1 MKNCNTA
8 FLFKW
13 AISFGN
19 KGKLKCELTG
29 LYSHTERCACKTA
42 LSRTTAML
50 PIKRQQIESW
60 RSLPDEELQHRLS
73 LQVGHQVCPAK
84 NWCHSGTVFSGREP
98 VLCLSKQEN
107 RLQTQ
112 NQHWN
117 CFGGKEHVSTLMLAH
132 RAAAMAVD
140 SCFNKQSSKLRQL
153 EVHRVRNS
161 NVQVEQNKTQPLL
174 FRLEGSQLRLSGL
187 EIRLPPQTLHCGGFL
202 CFHGDNI
209 TASDRIRSEVRTA
222 YLVIDCVISV
232 VGMVGN
238 GLVIYVTGF
247 RMKRTVH
254 SIWFLNL
261 ALADFLFTVF
271 LIFYIIALYQ
281 DYWPFG
287 LFMCK
292 LETFVIVLNM
302 FASVFFLMAI
312 SLDRCLCTC
321 AVVWARNNRTVCKAQ
336 LVSVVIW
343 LIAMICSIP
352 YATFRKLEEKNG
364 KTSCV
369 YTKDKTLWLFLLI
382 FRFIMAFLIPFLVIT
397 ASYVA
402 ISVRTRRLQSERKQR
417 SRRIILSVI
426 LAFFL
431 CWVPYQVYRFL
442 EFSTPDNPQLKVIFE
457 HGYLL
462 TTSLAFL
469 NSCLNP
475 ILYVFM
481 CDEFQKKLKQ
491 SIFLVFESA
500 LAEDR
505 DTSQKSD
512 SAVPVQS
519 SGTATSFNLTE
530 NRVDA
535 IEERETLSIE

>member
-1 MKNCNTA
+1 MDT
-8 FLFKW
+8 
-13 AISFGN
+13 
-19 KGKLKCELTG
+19 
-29 LYSHTERCACKTA
+29 
-42 LSRTTAML
+42 
-50 PIKRQQIESW
+50 
-60 RSLPDEELQHRLS
+60 
-73 LQVGHQVCPAK
+73 
-84 NWCHSGTVFSGREP
+84 
-98 VLCLSKQEN
+98 
-107 RLQTQ
+107 
-112 NQHWN
+112 
-117 CFGGKEHVSTLMLAH
+117 
-132 RAAAMAVD
+132 
-140 SCFNKQSSKLRQL
+140 
-153 EVHRVRNS
+153 
-161 NVQVEQNKTQPLL
+161 
-174 FRLEGSQLRLSGL
+174 
-187 EIRLPPQTLHCGGFL
+187 
-202 CFHGDNI
+202 DNI
-209 TASDRIRSEVRTA
+209 TASEPTWDNRRKVRTA
-222 YLVIDCVISV
+222 YLVIYCVIIV

-261 ALADFLFTVF
+261 ALADFLCTSF
-271 LIFYIIALYQ
+271 LIFYTINLYQ

-287 LFMCK
+287 PFICK
-292 LETFVIVLNM
+292 LDTFVSVVNM

-343 LIAMICSIP
+343 LMAMICSIP
-352 YATFRKLEEKNG
+352 YATFRKLEVDSG
-364 KTSCV
+364 KTYCF
-369 YTKDKTLWLFLLI
+369 YTEDKILWLFL
-382 FRFIMAFLIPFLVIT
+382 FSFIMAFLIPFLVIT

-402 ISVRTRRLQSERKQR
+402 IGVRTRRLQSARKQR
-417 SRRIILSVI
+417 SHRIIISVI

-431 CWVPYQVYRFL
+431 CWLPYHVLRLLYVY
-442 EFSTPDNPQLKVIFE
+442 TVGNPQMKVIIE
-457 HGYLL
+457 HGFTL
-462 TTSLAFL
+462 TLSLTFL

-519 SGTATSFNLTE
+519 SGTVSSFNLKE
-530 NRVDA
+530 SRVDA
-535 IEERETLSIE
+535 TEEREILSTE

>member
-1 MKNCNTA
+1 MDT
-8 FLFKW
+8 
-13 AISFGN
+13 
-19 KGKLKCELTG
+19 
-29 LYSHTERCACKTA
+29 
-42 LSRTTAML
+42 
-50 PIKRQQIESW
+50 
-60 RSLPDEELQHRLS
+60 
-73 LQVGHQVCPAK
+73 
-84 NWCHSGTVFSGREP
+84 
-98 VLCLSKQEN
+98 
-107 RLQTQ
+107 
-112 NQHWN
+112 
-117 CFGGKEHVSTLMLAH
+117 
-132 RAAAMAVD
+132 
-140 SCFNKQSSKLRQL
+140 
-153 EVHRVRNS
+153 
-161 NVQVEQNKTQPLL
+161 
-174 FRLEGSQLRLSGL
+174 
-187 EIRLPPQTLHCGGFL
+187 
-202 CFHGDNI
+202 DNI
-209 TASDRIRSEVRTA
+209 TASEPFLDDGIRSEVRTA
-222 YLVIDCVISV
+222 FLVIYCVIIV

-261 ALADFLFTVF
+261 ALADFLYTAF
-271 LIFYIIALYQ
+271 LIFYTINLYQ

-287 LFMCK
+287 PFICK
-292 LETFVIVLNM
+292 LDTFVTVLNM

-343 LIAMICSIP
+343 LMAMICSIP
-352 YATFRKLEEKNG
+352 NATFLKFEEENG
-364 KTSCV
+364 KTYCFYFTDS
-369 YTKDKTLWLFLLI
+369 TQTLILDI

-402 ISVRTRRLQSERKQR
+402 IGVRTRRLQSEKKQR

-426 LAFFL
+426 LAFFV
-431 CWVPYQVYRFL
+431 CWFPDHALRFL
-442 EFSTPDNPQLKVIFE
+442 DFSTPDNPDLDVIIE
-457 HGYLL
+457 HGYPL
-462 TTSLAFL
+462 TTCLASL

-505 DTSQKSD
+505 DTSQRSD

-519 SGTATSFNLTE
+519 SSTATSFILKE
-530 NRVDA
+530 SRVDTT
-535 IEERETLSIE
+535 E

>member
-1 MKNCNTA
+1 MDT
-8 FLFKW
+8 
-13 AISFGN
+13 
-19 KGKLKCELTG
+19 
-29 LYSHTERCACKTA
+29 
-42 LSRTTAML
+42 
-50 PIKRQQIESW
+50 
-60 RSLPDEELQHRLS
+60 
-73 LQVGHQVCPAK
+73 
-84 NWCHSGTVFSGREP
+84 
-98 VLCLSKQEN
+98 
-107 RLQTQ
+107 
-112 NQHWN
+112 
-117 CFGGKEHVSTLMLAH
+117 
-132 RAAAMAVD
+132 
-140 SCFNKQSSKLRQL
+140 
-153 EVHRVRNS
+153 
-161 NVQVEQNKTQPLL
+161 
-174 FRLEGSQLRLSGL
+174 
-187 EIRLPPQTLHCGGFL
+187 
-202 CFHGDNI
+202 DNI
-209 TASDRIRSEVRTA
+209 TASEPSSDDGIRSEVRIA
-222 YLVIDCVISV
+222 YLVIYCVIIV

-247 RMKRTVH
+247 RMKRTVN

-261 ALADFLFTVF
+261 ALADFLFTAF
-271 LIFYIIALYQ
+271 LIFLTISLSQ
-281 DYWPFG
+281 DFHWPFG

-292 LETFVIVLNM
+292 LNNFVSVLNM

-343 LIAMICSIP
+343 LMAMICSIP

-364 KTSCV
+364 KTSCF
-369 YTKDKTLWLFLLI
+369 YTEDRTLWLFLLI
-382 FRFIMAFLIPFLVIT
+382 FRFITAFLIPFLVIT
-397 ASYVA
+397 ASYVT
-402 ISVRTRRLQSERKQR
+402 ISVRTRRLQSARKQR

-442 EFSTPDNPQLKVIFE
+442 EFSTLDNPQLKVIFE

-512 SAVPVQS
+512 SAVPVQTF
-519 SGTATSFNLTE
+519 GYITAPDLLCFSL
-530 NRVDA
+530 DPGL
-535 IEERETLSIE
+535 IS

>member
-1 MKNCNTA
+1 MANPKEEPWKV
-8 FLFKW
+8 LQELKDDELKKFKW
-13 AISFGN
+13 F
-19 KGKLKCELTG
+19 L
-29 LYSHTERCACKTA
+29 
-42 LSRTTAML
+42 
-50 PIKRQQIESW
+50 
-60 RSLPDEELQHRLS
+60 D
-73 LQVGHQVCPAK
+73 
-84 NWCHSGTVFSGREP
+84 
-98 VLCLSKQEN
+98 
-107 RLQTQ
+107 
-112 NQHWN
+112 
-117 CFGGKEHVSTLMLAH
+117 
-132 RAAAMAVD
+132 
-140 SCFNKQSSKLRQL
+140 
-153 EVHRVRNS
+153 
-161 NVQVEQNKTQPLL
+161 
-174 FRLEGSQLRLSGL
+174 LEGIPVAHLENADTDSGSD
-187 EIRLPPQTLHCGGFL
+187 
-202 CFHGDNI
+202 DNI
-209 TASDRIRSEVRTA
+209 TASEPSSDDGIRRKVPTA
-222 YLVIDCVISV
+222 YLVIYCVIIV

-254 SIWFLNL
+254 SIWFLSL
-261 ALADFLFTVF
+261 ALADFLCTSF
-271 LIFYIIALYQ
+271 LIFLTISLSQ
-281 DYWPFG
+281 DFHWPFG

-292 LETFVIVLNM
+292 LSNFVTVLNM

-352 YATFRKLEEKNG
+352 YATFRKLEVYSG

-369 YTKDKTLWLFLLI
+369 YFMDITQKLILVI

-402 ISVRTRRLQSERKQR
+402 IGVRTRRLQSERKQR

-431 CWVPYQVYRFL
+431 CWLPYHVLRFVQ
-442 EFSTPDNPQLKVIFE
+442 FSTPDNPQMKVIFE

-519 SGTATSFNLTE
+519 SSTGSSFILKE
-530 NRVDA
+530 SRVDA
-535 IEERETLSIE
+535 IEERETLSTE

>member
-1 MKNCNTA
+1 MCDEFQK
-8 FLFKW
+8 
-13 AISFGN
+13 
-19 KGKLKCELTG
+19 KLKQSIFLVFE
-29 LYSHTERCACKTA
+29 SA
-42 LSRTTAML
+42 LAEDRDTS
-50 PIKRQQIESW
+50 QESD
-60 RSLPDEELQHRLS
+60 SAVAVQS
-73 LQVGHQVCPAK
+73 
-84 NWCHSGTVFSGREP
+84 SSTVFT
-98 VLCLSKQEN
+98 K
-107 RLQTQ
+107 
-112 NQHWN
+112 
-117 CFGGKEHVSTLMLAH
+117 
-132 RAAAMAVD
+132 
-140 SCFNKQSSKLRQL
+140 
-153 EVHRVRNS
+153 
-161 NVQVEQNKTQPLL
+161 
-174 FRLEGSQLRLSGL
+174 QLRCVQRYQLITHELLQRHPSGSSG
-187 EIRLPPQTLHCGGFL
+187 ECSKDTDSGSD
-202 CFHGDNI
+202 DNS
-209 TASDRIRSEVRTA
+209 TASEPPSDDGIRSEVRTA
-222 YLVIDCVISV
+222 YLVIYCVISV

-261 ALADFLFTVF
+261 ALADFLFTAF
-271 LIFYIIALYQ
+271 LIFYTINLSQ
-281 DYWPFG
+281 DFHWTFG

-292 LETFVIVLNM
+292 LNNFVSVVNM

-343 LIAMICSIP
+343 LMAMICSIP
-352 YATFRKLEEKNG
+352 NATFLKLEEYNG
-364 KTSCV
+364 KTDC
-369 YTKDKTLWLFLLI
+369 YTDITQTLILDI
-382 FRFIMAFLIPFLVIT
+382 FRFITAFLIPFLVIT
-397 ASYVA
+397 ASYVT

-426 LAFFL
+426 LAFFV
-431 CWVPYQVYRFL
+431 CWFPDHVLRFL
-442 EFSTPDNPQLKVIFE
+442 DFSTPDNPDLEVIFE

-519 SGTATSFNLTE
+519 SSTGTSFILTE
-530 NRVDA
+530 SRVDA
-535 IEERETLSIE
+535 IEEREILSTE